1 VIKQLAATLYSNKA
15 IFSLNQMRGWLL
27 FLLFIVNVLMLSAPL
42 IQARADITGP
52 QILDRFD
59 GLEEALLQSMVDSD
73 CVLGAPMVCST
84 STVQTINGYEIA
96 FLSSVTSTTYVL
108 FDANQVI
115 VQTPNDFFIGGYEYA
130 SGVALASITSSTA
143 LEGLM
148 YGFAT
153 SGATFDFSLI
163 VFGQL
168 IQTMLYLFTISLMLL
183 VSNYR
188 AKVKKI
194 TFSQALRVTIIA
206 MIGPA
211 LISGFV
217 GFIEV
222 TLAGIV
228 FITLYSL
235 RMMYVY
241 LALFS
246 KPKENSSQ

>member
-1 VIKQLAATLYSNKA
+1 MIKQLAASLYSNKA
-15 IFSLNQMRGWLL
+15 IFSLKQMRGWLL
-27 FLLFIVNVLMLSAPL
+27 FLLFVVNVLMLSAPL

-52 QILDRFD
+52 EILERFE
-59 GLEEALLQSMVDSD
+59 GLEAALLEAMVDSD
-73 CVLGAPMVCST
+73 CVLGAPMVCGT
-84 STVQTINGYEIA
+84 PNVQTINGYEIA
-96 FLSSVTSTTYVL
+96 FLSPVSSTTYVL
-108 FDANQVI
+108 FDATQVI
-115 VQTPNDFFIGGYEYA
+115 VQTPSDFFIGGYDYA
-130 SGVALASITSSTA
+130 SGVALQTVATTEE
-143 LEGLM
+143 LHGLV

-153 SGATFDFSLI
+153 AGATFDFSLI

-168 IQTMLYLFTISLMLL
+168 IQTMLYISSISLMLL

-188 AKVKKI
+188 AKEKKI

-206 MIGPA
+206 MVGPA
-211 LISGFV
+211 LISGFI

-235 RMMYVY
+235 RMMYLY

-246 KPKENSSQ
+246 KPRETSNN

>member
-1 VIKQLAATLYSNKA
+1 MIKQLAATLYSNKA
-15 IFSLNQMRGWLL
+15 IFSLKQMRGWLL
-27 FLLFIVNVLMLSAPL
+27 FLLFVVNVFMLSAPL

-52 QILDRFD
+52 EILDRFV
-59 GLEEALLQSMVDSD
+59 GLEEALLASMVGND
-73 CVLGAPMVCST
+73 CVLGAPMICT
-84 STVQTINGYEIA
+84 TPNVQTINGYEIA
-96 FLSSVTSTTYVL
+96 YLSPVVTTTYVL

-115 VQTPNDFFIGGYEYA
+115 VQTPDDFFIGGYEYA
-130 SGVALASITSSTA
+130 SGVALRLIASPTE
-143 LEGLM
+143 LQGLV

-168 IQTMLYLFTISLMLL
+168 IQTLLYVATISLMLL

-188 AKVKKI
+188 ATKKKI
-194 TFSQALRVTIIA
+194 TFSQALRFTIIA
-206 MIGPA
+206 MLGPA
-211 LISGFV
+211 LVSGFI

-228 FITLYSL
+228 FITMYSL
-235 RMMYVY
+235 RMMYLY

-246 KPKENSSQ
+246 KPREKSDA